1 MQVLGVPSEIIMKDF
16 AHVINDQE
24 IVNTQE
30 DSSDFSKGTAILW
43 QTAMLSILILF
54 FDLSVL

>member
-30 DSSDFSKGTAILW
+30 DSSDFSKGTAIL
-43 QTAMLSILILF
+43 
-54 FDLSVL
+54 